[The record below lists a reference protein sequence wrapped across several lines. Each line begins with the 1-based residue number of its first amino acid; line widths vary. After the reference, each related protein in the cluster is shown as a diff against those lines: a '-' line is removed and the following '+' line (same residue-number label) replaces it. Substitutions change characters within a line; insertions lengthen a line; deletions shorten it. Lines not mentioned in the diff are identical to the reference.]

1 MTRLLV
7 TGADGFVGRN
17 LMADLLAAG
26 WDAVGVDHADGD
38 LTEFGVAERLVREHR
53 PDVVVHLAAQVGR
66 LFGEDDVARSITSNA
81 LATGLLAK
89 ATADAGARMAYVS
102 TSEVYGDQ
110 GDADCAEDGPLTLP
124 HNIYGLSKYW
134 GEQAAQ
140 LYCPDGLQILRLSM
154 PYGPGV
160 VPGRGRAALLNILWQ
175 ANTGQTIPV
184 HRGAERSWCWVGDT
198 TRGIRIVLEDGE
210 RATTAPESA
219 AGVGVYN
226 IGRDDAAV
234 QILDV
239 ARIACRMTDAPDTLI
254 DLIDAPGAQTVVKR
268 LSTAKLRAL
277 GWSPEVELEQGME
290 LVFEWI
296 RQFDEHGRPTEA
308 TPAAP
313 TTTAA

>member
-1 MTRLLV
+1 MKQLLV
-7 TGADGFVGRN
+7 TGANGFVGRN
-17 LMADLLAAG
+17 LMADLAAAG
-26 WDAVGVDHADGD
+26 IDAIGVDSPDGD
-38 LTEFGVAERLVREHR
+38 LTELGVAERLVREHR
-53 PDVVVHLAAQVGR
+53 PDVVIHLAAQVGR

-89 ATADAGARMAYVS
+89 AVADVGARMVYVS

-140 LYCPDGLQILRLSM
+140 LYCPRGLQILRLSM

-175 ANTGQTIPV
+175 ANTGQAITV
-184 HRGAERSWCWVGDT
+184 HRGAERSWCWIGDT
-198 TRGIRIVLEDGE
+198 TRGIRLAIEHGE
-210 RATTAPESA
+210 RATTAAESA
-219 AGVGVYN
+219 AGVGIFN

-239 ARIACRMTDAPDTLI
+239 AKLACEMTGASESLI
-254 DLIDAPGAQTVVKR
+254 DVVDAPGAQTVVKR
-268 LSTAKLRAL
+268 LSTAKLRGL
-277 GWSPEVELEQGME
+277 GWRPEVELAEGMA

-296 RQFDEHGRPTEA
+296 RQFDADGKSVTIVDPA
-308 TPAAP
+308 TSDVA
-313 TTTAA
+313 

>member
-1 MTRLLV
+1 V
-7 TGADGFVGRN
+7 I
-17 LMADLLAAG
+17 
-26 WDAVGVDHADGD
+26 
-38 LTEFGVAERLVREHR
+38 
-53 PDVVVHLAAQVGR
+53 HLAAQVGR

-89 ATADAGARMAYVS
+89 ATADIDARLVYVS

-110 GDADCAEDGPLTLP
+110 GDADCAEDGPITLP

-140 LYCPDGLQILRLSM
+140 LYCPRGLQILRLSM

-175 ANTGQTIPV
+175 ANTGQVIPV
-184 HRGAERSWCWVGDT
+184 HRGAERSWCWIGDT
-198 TRGIRIVLEDGE
+198 TSGIRLAIEQGE
-210 RATTAPESA
+210 RAADAGESA

-234 QILDV
+234 QIFDV
-239 ARIACRMTDAPDTLI
+239 ARIACEMTGAPESLI
-254 DLIDAPGAQTVVKR
+254 DVVEAPGAQTVVKR

-277 GWSPEVELEQGME
+277 GWRPQVELAEGMA

-296 RQFDEHGRPTEA
+296 RQFDVDGTQAPEHRA
-308 TPAAP
+308 VASDVA
-313 TTTAA
+313 